1 MYGYANAVA
10 VTSVSLS
17 QTEATLNIGETLTL
31 TATVTPDDATD
42 KTVKWSVGGTNAGAV
57 KLYTDETCTTEVGT
71 DATSALTVYA
81 LGLSAGE
88 ATVTVASNADA
99 TKSATC
105 TVTVSVPASAYE
117 TWAAA
122 NGVTGEL
129 GDKDANGIY
138 NAFRYVFGQP
148 TGDFALIADID
159 VGESEVVITTPAVA
173 NSDGV
178 TVLVV
183 ESSDLAGET
192 VTDTK
197 ALEAEGRA
205 EFTKSAETP
214 RFYRLKAVEA
224 E

>member
-1 MYGYANAVA
+1 MTLPSSTASLTVGDKVA
-10 VTSVSLS
+10 
-17 QTEATLNIGETLTL
+17 L
-31 TATVTPDDATD
+31 TAIVAPDNATD
-42 KTVKWSVGGTNAGAV
+42 KTVKWTVCGTNADAV
-57 KLYTDETCTTEVGT
+57 KLYTDETCNTEVGT
-71 DATSALTVYA
+71 AATSALTVYA

-88 ATVTVASNADA
+88 ATVTVASNDDA

-122 NGVTGEL
+122 NGVTGEM

-148 TGDFALIADID
+148 TGDFALITGID
-159 VGESEVVITTPAVA
+159 VGESKVVITTPAVV

-178 TVLVV
+178 TVSVV
-183 ESSDLAGET
+183 ESSDLAGKT

-197 ALEAEGRA
+197 ALETEGRA
-205 EFTKSAETP
+205 VFTKSAETP